1 MGSAESVV
9 GTYAEQDHPP
19 FASLGF
25 YDIRMADHGNL
36 AHQGHMPVTDDR
48 IAGADLIISVDGAAA
63 RHHNAVVGESAA
75 LCDDQVIPAVVLV
88 DVRSFDPFAAGFQ
101 AVPDD
106 CPLAFELEGFRIQF
120 TQVDAVMTFVNRVA
134 DDIISGCESS
144 AEDVSSSMSW
154 GKFAGW
160 LLHGSNFG
168 GRML

>member
-1 MGSAESVV
+1 
-9 GTYAEQDHPP
+9 
-19 FASLGF
+19 
-25 YDIRMADHGNL
+25 
-36 AHQGHMPVTDDR
+36 MPVTDDR
-48 IAGADLIISVDGAAA
+48 IPGADLIISVDGAAA

-88 DVRSFDPFAAGFQ
+88 DVRSFNPFAAGFQ
-101 AVPDD
+101 AVLDD